1 MNKNYKSIINNLTSI
16 TNEAIYADTQNNEYH
31 TLFMGVILRALLD
44 VTKPT
49 IPNEPTHIK
58 IDRMAARAW
67 FFNCSG
73 VTCENFEYVCDI
85 AGINPVAMRNITY
98 KILQREDVDDVR
110 TQINSFFNQSSI
122 YYEG

>member
-1 MNKNYKSIINNLTSI
+1 MNRNYKNIINSLTSI
-16 TNEAIYADTQNNEYH
+16 TNEAIYTDTQSNEHH

-44 VTKPT
+44 VTKPA
-49 IPNEPTHIK
+49 IPNEPTNIK
-58 IDRMAARAW
+58 MDRMAARAW
-67 FFNCSG
+67 FFTCSG

-85 AGINPVAMRNITY
+85 AGINPVAMRTIAH

-110 TQINSFFNQSSI
+110 KQINSFFNQSSI